1 MTYRATT
8 LLPSSEHPTP
18 NQEQGSSS
26 PSTQFDKAP
35 NGSTTTLSLNLNR
48 ALPKKKSQQIP
59 HKNQTLKQNPC
70 QKHQKDHTFIIQTIA
85 KIQTLAQE
93 TNQRQK
99 NRLLWTKPLH
109 IFSTEIT
116 NKTKKEKEMGCSLI
130 E

>member
-70 QKHQKDHTFIIQTIA
+70 QKHQKDHTFIIQTMA
-85 KIQTLAQE
+85 KIQTLTQQP
-93 TNQRQK
+93 NQQPRKGLLRSKTPHFSSQK
-99 NRLLWTKPLH
+99 
-109 IFSTEIT
+109 IE
-116 NKTKKEKEMGCSLI
+116 KKGNGGLSN
-130 E
+130 